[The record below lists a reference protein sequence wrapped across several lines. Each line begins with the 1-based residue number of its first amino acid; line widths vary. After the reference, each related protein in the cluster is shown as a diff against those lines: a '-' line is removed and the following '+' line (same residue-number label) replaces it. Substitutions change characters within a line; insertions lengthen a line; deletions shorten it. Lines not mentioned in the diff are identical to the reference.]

1 MLDCALA
8 VLHTKNY
15 GQKSES
21 GLQSAQ
27 HEKNYGEYKS
37 IIEKKIKKRIVN
49 INTLKRFRAY
59 PQNR

>member
-1 MLDCALA
+1 LDCALA

-27 HEKNYGEYKS
+27 HEK
-37 IIEKKIKKRIVN
+37 ILRI
-49 INTLKRFRAY
+49 
-59 PQNR
+59 